1 MKNLLGAFAILAI
14 FAGQTPGTLGVRVAP
29 HPGKGGR
36 PGPPGGDTSGAP
48 FFYLYRSSF
57 RADGETVPAGV
68 YPDGRPAHESMEDLV
83 DYAHDFDRWSI
94 WTNAILDP
102 EHA

>member
-1 MKNLLGAFAILAI
+1 
-14 FAGQTPGTLGVRVAP
+14 
-29 HPGKGGR
+29 
-36 PGPPGGDTSGAP
+36 
-48 FFYLYRSSF
+48 
-57 RADGETVPAGV
+57 
-68 YPDGRPAHESMEDLV
+68 MEELV